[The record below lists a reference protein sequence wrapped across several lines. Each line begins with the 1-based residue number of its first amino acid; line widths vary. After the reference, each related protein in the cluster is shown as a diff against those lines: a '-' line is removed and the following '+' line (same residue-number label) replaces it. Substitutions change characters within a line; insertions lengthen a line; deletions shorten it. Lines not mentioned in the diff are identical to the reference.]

1 MTQLNPNW
9 IQALTYSARL
19 DRQVVKAMYTEG
31 VISGMKVAQRGAGA
45 NMSVDIPVGVG
56 VIYGDDQ
63 ADQGAYLV
71 TCTVLENVVIA
82 AAPGSNSRRDL
93 VYWRINDPNAGGPA
107 GSNSAF
113 GVVTGTAAASPT
125 LPALPTSAIP
135 LAEVLV
141 TAGDVTV
148 VTAKITTLRVPAYT
162 LTGIPPGFATPWF
175 GTEALVPTDCVL
187 LNGQALNKDTDWRLF
202 FYYGTTYGST
212 STTFNVPDLRG
223 RSPVGLD
230 NMGGSDAG
238 VLSVA
243 NTLGAVGGEE
253 KHTLTIAE
261 LAAHAHFVD
270 PPSTAVT
277 INDPQHSHA
286 GVGGGGK
293 EFQMQRSGG
302 AQAYGTAAGSLV
314 LYSTPNTDVA
324 STGITATVDIVQF
337 TSANNGTDVAHNNMQ
352 PYVLCNWI
360 VKR

>member
-9 IQALTYSARL
+9 IQASTYSARL

-31 VISGMKVAQRGAGA
+31 VISGMQVAQRGAGA

-56 VIYGDDQ
+56 VVYGDDQ
-63 ADQGAYLV
+63 ADQGAYLL

-93 VYWRINDPNAGGPA
+93 VYWRVNDPNAGGPA

-175 GTEALVPTDCVL
+175 GTEALVPADCVL
-187 LNGQALNKDTDWRLF
+187 LYGQALNKNTDWRLF
-202 FYYGTTYGST
+202 YYYGTTYGST
-212 STTFNVPDLRG
+212 STTFNVPDMRG
-223 RSPVGLD
+223 RSPFGLD

-238 VLSVA
+238 RLAAA
-243 NTLGAVGGEE
+243 NTLGGTGGEE
-253 KHTLTIAE
+253 LHVLTTAE
-261 LAAHAHFVD
+261 LADHVHTID
-270 PPSTAVT
+270 HNHPPFDVGVNGQPWSPAA
-277 INDPQHSHA
+277 PQFGGSDASAGPTNFPNAIDVPNYTGNSGHA
-286 GVGGGGK
+286 G
-293 EFQMQRSGG
+293 SG
-302 AQAYGTAAGSLV
+302 T
-314 LYSTPNTDVA
+314 
-324 STGITATVDIVQF
+324 
-337 TSANNGTDVAHNNMQ
+337 AHNNMP
-352 PYVLCNWI
+352 PYLLCNWI
-360 VKR
+360 AKR